1 MTLGQT
7 NQDQS
12 ISMNDDN
19 NIQMTSK
26 YLHDD
31 EEENNYKNPSNRHD
45 NSNKTN
51 MDNDY
56 VNKTSSSNSNVFSRL
71 MHSEPHVENN
81 QINDCCFTILFF
93 IPLLLLPA
101 PLHFYIIIEI

>member
-1 MTLGQT
+1 
-7 NQDQS
+7 
-12 ISMNDDN
+12 
-19 NIQMTSK
+19 
-26 YLHDD
+26 
-31 EEENNYKNPSNRHD
+31 
-45 NSNKTN
+45 
-51 MDNDY
+51 
-56 VNKTSSSNSNVFSRL
+56 